1 MNLAFFAFAMS
12 MNIENYS
19 QEMSWDRPPLIVLCD
34 NQSSFTQE
42 QVEFALR
49 AWNMPQE
56 KIVVRSKCNYRQK
69 RGTIK
74 IIDGLKIDL
83 STQWGLTSYR
93 FINKKDKKI
102 LTSAIVQIDS
112 RSQNINLLIHE
123 LGHAF
128 GFLHYDNEEDVMN
141 THNVY

>member
-1 MNLAFFAFAMS
+1 MNLAFFALTMS
-12 MNIENYS
+12 MNIKNYT
-19 QEMSWDRPPLIVLCD
+19 QEISWDNPPIVVLCD

-42 QVEFALR
+42 QVEFALS
-49 AWNMPQE
+49 AWNTPQE
-56 KIVVRSKCNYRQK
+56 KIIVKDECNYRQK

-74 IIDGLKIDL
+74 IIDGLKINL

-93 FINKKDKKI
+93 FVNKKDKKI

-128 GFLHYDNEEDVMN
+128 GFSHYDDEEDVMN
-141 THNVY
+141 TQNVY

>member
-1 MNLAFFAFAMS
+1 MNLAFFALTMS
-12 MNIENYS
+12 MNIKNYT
-19 QEMSWDRPPLIVLCD
+19 QEISWDNPPIVVLCD

-42 QVEFALR
+42 QVEFALS
-49 AWNMPQE
+49 AWNTPQE
-56 KIVVRSKCNYRQK
+56 KIIVKDECNYRQK

-74 IIDGLKIDL
+74 IIDGLKINL

-93 FINKKDKKI
+93 FVNKKDKKI

-128 GFLHYDNEEDVMN
+128 GFSHYNDEEDVMN
-141 THNVY
+141 TQNVY

>member
-1 MNLAFFAFAMS
+1 
-12 MNIENYS
+12 
-19 QEMSWDRPPLIVLCD
+19 
-34 NQSSFTQE
+34 FTQE
-42 QVEFALR
+42 QVEFALS
-49 AWNMPQE
+49 AWNTPQE
-56 KIVVRSKCNYRQK
+56 KIIVKDECNYRQK

-74 IIDGLKIDL
+74 IIDGLKINL

-93 FINKKDKKI
+93 FVNKKDKKI

-128 GFLHYDNEEDVMN
+128 GFSHYNDEEDVMN
-141 THNVY
+141 TQNVY